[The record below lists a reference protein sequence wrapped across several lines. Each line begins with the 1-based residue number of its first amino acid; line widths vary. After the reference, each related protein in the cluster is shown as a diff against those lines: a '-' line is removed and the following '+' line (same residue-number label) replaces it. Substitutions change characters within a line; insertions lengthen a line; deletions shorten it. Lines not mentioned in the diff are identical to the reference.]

1 MCDESSFRHSFLRAY
16 TNALIIFLFYFILL
30 KSMIGWNF
38 SLWKHYEI
46 LLCHEWVKK
55 KTLDAK
61 SLPFKILPPI
71 TINTIPTTTS
81 ATKNKARQTR
91 KESLIVLVS

>member
-1 MCDESSFRHSFLRAY
+1 MG
-16 TNALIIFLFYFILL
+16 
-30 KSMIGWNF
+30 K
-38 SLWKHYEI
+38 
-46 LLCHEWVKK
+46 KK

-71 TINTIPTTTS
+71 TINTIPTATS